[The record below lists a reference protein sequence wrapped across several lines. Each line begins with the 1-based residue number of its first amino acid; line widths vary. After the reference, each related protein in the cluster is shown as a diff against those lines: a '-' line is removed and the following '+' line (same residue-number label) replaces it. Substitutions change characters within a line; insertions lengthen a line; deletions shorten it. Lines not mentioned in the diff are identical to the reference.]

1 MAWSTTF
8 KDDRYKDGDEEILTE
23 AKKRFKACEN
33 WEAQARIYFDYDYK
47 FANGDSNNMYQWDRW
62 VVGDRITNHRPCL
75 TINKTQQ
82 HNLQIINDGKQNK
95 PGVNIRPVG
104 DEASFEAAQVFQE
117 VVRHIEYVSNAE
129 NVYDNAATF
138 QVNGGWGYWRVN
150 VEKITGTFDKEI
162 YIRRIKD
169 PRNVYLDPNINE
181 VDGSD
186 AWFGFIFDDMP
197 KDLYEAKHPKFKDV
211 GNAQFDGEYQGWFTN
226 DHVRVCEYFRKLQKD
241 DKLVYFILPETGE
254 EIGPI
259 KWSKLDK
266 DGREMFNEIKARE
279 NNLPEEDRTYR
290 EQDELSEEIEWYK
303 IAGSVIIDRKKWL
316 GKYIPIV
323 RLVGTETVIDGIWDC
338 KGHTRALLD
347 PQRIYNVNS
356 PLSLDTALPTP
367 SGWTTMGE
375 VKAGDMLL
383 DEKGMPVEVADT
395 SPIFINRECFRVTFD
410 DGSSIDADSEHLW
423 TVEERE
429 KIKTYNW
436 TWPVKTIP
444 TKELVPNK
452 HFIYA
457 TKPLQLNDA
466 GLLIEPYVLGA
477 WLGDGDAASARFTA
491 GAEDVEAMRLNIENC
506 GYSVGPARLTNHGAF
521 NFTVNGLR
529 WQLSELGLLGGKF
542 IPKDYLRASYEQRL
556 ELLQGLMDTDGCYSS
571 SNNRCIFAN
580 TNLVLIDGIIEL
592 LRTLG
597 IRFVRTEIKAIA
609 RMFPSGKL
617 YECQDAVQI
626 SFTADPWIDIF
637 KLERKANPQ
646 TKHRIVH
653 ERRSKRHKIKSVERV
668 ASVPVRCVAI
678 NSESHLFLAG
688 EGMIPTHNSA
698 NVEFG
703 ALQTKSPI
711 TAPAAAIEGYEDLYG
726 RANIDNIAVL
736 PYNHVDDEGNPIPP
750 PQRMAPPVASPA
762 YVQQMEIAQNEMMM
776 VTGQYQ
782 AQMGENENAKSGVA
796 INARQR
802 QGDRATYH
810 FIDNQAIAIR
820 YTGKI
825 LLDLIPKVY
834 DTKRIMRI
842 EAKDNTIMNV
852 TIDPKSPQAFQ
863 KKSQGQELDNNQQII
878 DIIFNPNVGMYDV
891 QSDTGPSFATRRQE
905 AFNAL
910 TQIAAQNKEFMGIAG
925 DILWKVA
932 DFPEA
937 QVLAQ
942 RWRKVIPPNIT
953 GDAPNPQQEAIMEA
967 AAQQIEM
974 LQGQLLAMAK
984 KVEDRE
990 REFAIKER
998 EVELKERA
1006 TADEMT
1012 MKALKEVRDDFD
1024 ALTRRVVALG
1034 NAGPGIS
1041 LEQIQPLIKQV
1052 IAEALINGGELV
1064 ETPGSVDGGT
1074 PAGLEEGADD
1084 SLEGVPGSREV
1095 DGRHFVPDGKGGWLE
1110 AIPNDPSKVEGA
1122 RQGNDGS
1129 YYIPD
1134 PNREGKHI
1142 KVETNAG

>member
-23 AKKRFKACEN
+23 AKKRFKACEK

-62 VVGDRITNHRPCL
+62 VVGDRITNQRPCL

-138 QVNGGWGYWRVN
+138 QVNGGWGYWRVT

-169 PRNVYLDPNINE
+169 PRNVYLDPDINE

-197 KDLYEAKHPKFKDV
+197 KDLYEAKHPKFKNV

-241 DKLVYFILPETGE
+241 DKLVYFILPETQE

-266 DGREMFNEIKARE
+266 DARDMFNLIKARE
-279 NNLPEEDRTYR
+279 DNLPEEERTYR

-316 GKYIPIV
+316 GKYVPIV

-356 PLSLDTALPTP
+356 
-367 SGWTTMGE
+367 
-375 VKAGDMLL
+375 
-383 DEKGMPVEVADT
+383 
-395 SPIFINRECFRVTFD
+395 
-410 DGSSIDADSEHLW
+410 
-423 TVEERE
+423 
-429 KIKTYNW
+429 
-436 TWPVKTIP
+436 
-444 TKELVPNK
+444 
-452 HFIYA
+452 
-457 TKPLQLNDA
+457 
-466 GLLIEPYVLGA
+466 
-477 WLGDGDAASARFTA
+477 
-491 GAEDVEAMRLNIENC
+491 
-506 GYSVGPARLTNHGAF
+506 
-521 NFTVNGLR
+521 
-529 WQLSELGLLGGKF
+529 
-542 IPKDYLRASYEQRL
+542 
-556 ELLQGLMDTDGCYSS
+556 
-571 SNNRCIFAN
+571 
-580 TNLVLIDGIIEL
+580 
-592 LRTLG
+592 
-597 IRFVRTEIKAIA
+597 
-609 RMFPSGKL
+609 
-617 YECQDAVQI
+617 
-626 SFTADPWIDIF
+626 
-637 KLERKANPQ
+637 
-646 TKHRIVH
+646 
-653 ERRSKRHKIKSVERV
+653 
-668 ASVPVRCVAI
+668 
-678 NSESHLFLAG
+678 
-688 EGMIPTHNSA
+688 SA

-736 PYNHVDDEGNPIPP
+736 PYNHVDDEGNAVPP
-750 PQRMAPPVASPA
+750 PSRMAPPVASPA

-776 VTGQYQ
+776 VSGQYQ

-852 TIDPKSPQAFQ
+852 TIDPNSPQAFQ

-1041 LEQIQPLIKQV
+1041 IEQIQPLVKQV

-1074 PAGLEEGADD
+1074 PAGLEEGAED

-1095 DGRHFVPDGKGGWLE
+1095 DGRHFVPDGNGGWLE